1 MVNFCGQMCECDP
14 YEFVQSVIV
23 LKDVT
28 LCSFSLCRPCL
39 HTLVFN
45 DERKKNDVLSGQEK
59 RSLTQP
65 CSQDAIKGVF
75 HTCDARSISVVGA
88 KTFLIQG

>member
-1 MVNFCGQMCECDP
+1 M
-14 YEFVQSVIV
+14 SVIPMSLFPRSL

-45 DERKKNDVLSGQEK
+45 DERKKNDVLSGQKK

-65 CSQDAIKGVF
+65 CSQDAEKGVY
-75 HTCDARSISVVGA
+75 HTCHARSISLVGA
-88 KTFLIQG
+88 KTFLT